1 MELDEKQIII
11 VDEDGTENRYEI
23 LFTFEADETHI
34 TYVLYYDPSDP
45 ENIMAS
51 RYDNDGNL
59 EEIETDEEWEMVEE
73 VLNTFQD
80 DPEAAEQFGLDL

>member
-11 VDEDGTENRYEI
+11 VDEDGTENRFEI
-23 LFTFEADETHI
+23 LFTFVADETNI
-34 TYVLYYDPSDP
+34 QYVLYYDPEDP

-51 RYDNDGNL
+51 RYSDDGKL
-59 EEIETDEEWEMVEE
+59 EEIDSEEEWDMVEE

-80 DPEAAEQFGLDL
+80 DPETAKEFGLE